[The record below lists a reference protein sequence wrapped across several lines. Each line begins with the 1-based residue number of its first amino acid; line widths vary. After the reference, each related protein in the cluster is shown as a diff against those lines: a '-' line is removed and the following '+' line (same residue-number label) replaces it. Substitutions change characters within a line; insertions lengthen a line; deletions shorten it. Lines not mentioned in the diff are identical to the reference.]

1 MQSSFFDFQ
10 NFLPSISSIEKTSS
24 TLVRYANLSD
34 VNEIGD
40 VLTFSFNHFNDFTL
54 WIYPLIKLSVCE
66 DLRNRIKNPNSEH
79 FCLVAVSTIV
89 NKNDNSPRIIGT
101 VELSFRTEY
110 GWKGKRKYP
119 YIANLAV
126 SKNYRRQG
134 IGSQLLSK
142 CEMIAQNQGFNEVYL
157 HVLASNKS
165 GQQLYLQNGYTIRQ
179 VETDLY
185 SLFVPSKRRLL
196 LAKSI

>member
-1 MQSSFFDFQ
+1 MQSSFFGSQ
-10 NFLPSISSIEKTSS
+10 NFFASTPAHQKSSD
-24 TLVRYANLSD
+24 TLVRSADLSD

-40 VLTFSFNHFNDFTL
+40 VLTLSFNNFNDLTL
-54 WIYPLIKLSVCE
+54 WIYPFIKLSVCE
-66 DLRNRIKNPNSEH
+66 DLRNRLKKTDASH
-79 FCLVAVSTIV
+79 FCLVAV
-89 NKNDNSPRIIGT
+89 NKITPEKQNCKKIKGT

-110 GWKGKRKYP
+110 GWKGKKTYP

-134 IGSQLLSK
+134 IGSKLLSK
-142 CEMIAQNQGFNEVYL
+142 CETIAKEHGFKELYL
-157 HVLASNKS
+157 HVLASNQS
-165 GQQLYLQNGYTIRQ
+165 GKQLYLRNGYTIRQ

>member
-1 MQSSFFDFQ
+1 MQSSFFSSQ
-10 NFLPSISSIEKTSS
+10 NFFPPTSPIQKSSS
-24 TLVRYANLSD
+24 TLVRLANLNE
-34 VNEIGD
+34 VNQIGD
-40 VLTFSFNHFNDFTL
+40 VLTLSFNNFNDLTL
-54 WIYPLIKLSVCE
+54 WIYPFIKLSVCE
-66 DLRNRIKNPNSEH
+66 DLRNRLKKSDPDH
-79 FCLVAVSTIV
+79 FCVVAVNQTLPEKENSTQ
-89 NKNDNSPRIIGT
+89 IIGT

-110 GWKGKRKYP
+110 GWKGKRKYA

-142 CEMIAQNQGFNEVYL
+142 CEKIAKDQGFNELYL
-157 HVLASNKS
+157 HVLASNQN
-165 GQQLYLQNGYTIRQ
+165 GQQLYSQNDYTLRET
-179 VETDLY
+179 ETDLY

>member
-1 MQSSFFDFQ
+1 VQSSFFSSQ
-10 NFLPSISSIEKTSS
+10 NFFPPTSSISKPSS
-24 TLVRYANLSD
+24 TLVRLANLSE

-40 VLTFSFNHFNDFTL
+40 VLTLSFNHFNDLTL
-54 WIYPLIKLSVCE
+54 WIYPFIKLSVCE
-66 DLRNRIKNPNSEH
+66 DLRNRLKKSDPSH
-79 FCLVAVSTIV
+79 FCLVAVNNIASE
-89 NKNDNSPRIIGT
+89 KESSKQIIGT
-101 VELSFRTEY
+101 IELSFRTEY
-110 GWKGKRKYP
+110 GWKGKRRYA

-142 CEMIAQNQGFNEVYL
+142 CEKIAKDQGFNELCL
-157 HVLASNKS
+157 HVLASNQS
-165 GQQLYLQNGYTIRQ
+165 GQQLYSQNNYTLRQ
-179 VETDLY
+179 IETDLY